1 LGKGSTGTVYR
12 ASMGNELLAV
22 KLVEI
27 LHPDDVKK
35 RGRLRSEF
43 PIYLSERIAPQCYG
57 TLGNKRLYALVME
70 LHCSALSQWADLTTL
85 ER

>member
-1 LGKGSTGTVYR
+1 
-12 ASMGNELLAV
+12 MGNESLAV

-27 LHPDDVKK
+27 LHPDDLKK

-43 PIYLSERIAPQCYG
+43 RIYLHLEEAYSSGELSERIAPQCYG
-57 TLGNKRLYALVME
+57 TLGNKRLYALVIE
-70 LHCSALSQWADLTTL
+70 LHCSALSQWASLTSL